1 MDKKQQRLICFSAL
15 LAALAAAAMALS
27 SCRFDILLP
36 IYSSAYESS
45 ASEAELSGGG
55 SDTENTDAETRE
67 GSVTQTEYQTAT
79 EYIPASVTETETTAP
94 AVTYETFEVPEEILP
109 YATEYTYDEYMYD
122 DEKETVSEG
131 RDGLLYG
138 VWTVTLEN
146 GVEVSRERTG
156 ERREEPTAK
165 IVKTGT
171 VPAHSTVY
179 IAETLEMDY
188 SVSTE
193 YSGELYDDETYVKTV
208 GVKGEIMKV
217 YAVSLYHG
225 SETGR
230 SVYSSETTKEP
241 VTEVIV
247 CGTKKRIVTGVLDFP
262 VPTEYAKTSCVSS
275 WFGPRNLS
283 ISPYHYGID
292 FAVPQGTPIYAADGG
307 IVINAYTV
315 EQTAGTS
322 SWSYGTFILIQHVSD
337 DGRIDMRTIY
347 AHLSKLS
354 VKVGDV
360 VMKGQL
366 IGYSGATGNVTG
378 PHLHFELRI
387 PVNGTYTSQKVNA
400 VDPKSYLPW

>member
-1 MDKKQQRLICFSAL
+1 MDKKQQRLICFFALVAAL
-15 LAALAAAAMALS
+15 LAAVSALS
-27 SCRFDILLP
+27 SCRFDIFLP
-36 IYSSAYESS
+36 VFETS
-45 ASEAELSGGG
+45 ASESG
-55 SDTENTDAETRE
+55 TETA
-67 GSVTQTEYQTAT
+67 SVTETEESESFTYQTAT
-79 EYIPASVTETETTAP
+79 EYIFTESTAEESQTAAP
-94 AVTYETFEVPEEILP
+94 AVTTGTVEIPEEILP
-109 YATEYTYDEYMYD
+109 YGVEYIYEDGMYD
-122 DEKETVSEG
+122 DEKETVSDGKE
-131 RDGLLYG
+131 GLLYG
-138 VWTVTLEN
+138 VWTVTYLD
-146 GVEVSRERTG
+146 GVEISRERTG
-156 ERREEPTAK
+156 ERRDEPTPK

-171 VPAHSTVY
+171 VPAYATVY
-179 IAETLEMDY
+179 ITETLEMDY

-193 YSGELYDDETYVKTV
+193 YSGELYDDETYLKTV
-208 GVKGEIMKV
+208 GVKGEIKKV

-241 VTEVIV
+241 VDEVIV

-262 VPTEYAKTSCVSS
+262 VPSAYAKASCVSS

-292 FAVPQGTPIYAADGG
+292 FAVPKGTPVYAADGG

-337 DGRIDMRTIY
+337 DGKIDMRTIY

-360 VMKGQL
+360 VTKGQL

-378 PHLHFELRI
+378 PHLHFELRL
-387 PVNGTYTSQKVNA
+387 PVNGIYTSQKANA
-400 VDPKSYLPW
+400 VDPKGYLPW